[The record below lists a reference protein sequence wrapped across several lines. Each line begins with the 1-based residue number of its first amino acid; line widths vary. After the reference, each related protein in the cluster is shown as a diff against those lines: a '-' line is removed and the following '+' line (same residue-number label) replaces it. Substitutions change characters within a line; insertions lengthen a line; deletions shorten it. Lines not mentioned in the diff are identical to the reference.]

1 MTISYFKRGDHELA
15 YIQHR
20 ATAPPGHGGPLRLGV
35 VFLSGLI
42 TPMAG

>member
-15 YIQHR
+15 YIKKPTTQR
-20 ATAPPGHGGPLRLGV
+20 SSTRLGV
-35 VFLSGLI
+35 LFCSGLI